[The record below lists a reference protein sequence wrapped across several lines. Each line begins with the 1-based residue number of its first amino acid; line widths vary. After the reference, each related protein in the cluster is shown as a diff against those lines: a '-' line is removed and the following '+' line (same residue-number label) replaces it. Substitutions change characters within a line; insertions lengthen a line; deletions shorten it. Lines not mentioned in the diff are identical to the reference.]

1 MISRRALKT
10 DHLKII
16 CLDEADDMLFRGFRE
31 QIDEV
36 FQVLPEETQVILA
49 SPTMPNDVLDVID
62 KLVHDPVRILVKRD
76 ELTLEG
82 MKQFYINA
90 EKEEWKLD
98 TLTDLYETTTI
109 TQVIVFCNTLEKV
122 NWLTEKLHHREF
134 PATAMHGN
142 VERKVRDALMK
153 ELRSSSPCVVITTD
167 LFAYA
172 IGVQRVPLIINY
184 DLPTE
189 KADYLRR
196 VGRGGM
202 FGRKSGVAYNFVTNE
217 EMGILR
223 EIEKFYNT
231 CIDTVPLNVP

>member
-82 MKQFYINA
+82 MKQFYIDA

-134 PATAMHGN
+134 PATAMASYR
-142 VERKVRDALMK
+142 ERLLLA
-153 ELRSSSPCVVITTD
+153 
-167 LFAYA
+167 
-172 IGVQRVPLIINY
+172 
-184 DLPTE
+184 
-189 KADYLRR
+189 
-196 VGRGGM
+196 
-202 FGRKSGVAYNFVTNE
+202 
-217 EMGILR
+217 
-223 EIEKFYNT
+223 
-231 CIDTVPLNVP
+231 